1 MEKNISL
8 CVWTHRYIFFFLSV
22 FIYFIFVQ
30 DVSHSPKRGSFAFV
44 SDKMDKFVSQS
55 KEWMSKSSIDYNLE
69 VNENEQR
76 LTFRADENVSFY
88 INYADKEDGKLV
100 GLSQGFHNHLIN

>member
-1 MEKNISL
+1 
-8 CVWTHRYIFFFLSV
+8 
-22 FIYFIFVQ
+22 
-30 DVSHSPKRGSFAFV
+30 
-44 SDKMDKFVSQS
+44 MDKFVSQS
-55 KEWMSKSSIDYNLE
+55 KEWMSKSSIDYSLE

-100 GLSQGFHNHLIN
+100 GLGFHNQLNLRVSISKFYLSINLSI